1 MNWNELRQLWL
12 IPEPRSVRSITLGIN
27 NQTQAIE
34 TSLGSH
40 VLRTYPADRAL
51 EHIRYELD
59 VLRNLQQKTLPFHI
73 PAPILTIRGES
84 YAILSDVLVTLSP
97 WLSGSP
103 PQNDDLKQAYAA
115 GHALAELGQ
124 ALVDIPLETPSQA
137 APFPY
142 SGDFESWA
150 GIPIKPA
157 RLIQQLP
164 LEREEQ
170 QRILTL
176 LEVTQ
181 ATTPSLYQA
190 LPQQIIHRDYD
201 QSNVLMEDGSVTGVL
216 DFEFCGPDLRV
227 LDLAYALSQW
237 PEGLWNT
244 GEEWAV
250 IDAFGRGYLQHQNL
264 TLPELESLPDVL
276 RLRAT
281 ASLYFRFGRYVRG
294 LETLENMVLQIR
306 ESLYKETWLQA
317 NAEELSH
324 RARNWL
330 TRPTAYATVATI

>member
-1 MNWNELRQLWL
+1 
-12 IPEPRSVRSITLGIN
+12 
-27 NQTQAIE
+27 
-34 TSLGSH
+34 
-40 VLRTYPADRAL
+40 
-51 EHIRYELD
+51 
-59 VLRNLQQKTLPFHI
+59 
-73 PAPILTIRGES
+73 
-84 YAILSDVLVTLSP
+84 
-97 WLSGSP
+97 
-103 PQNDDLKQAYAA
+103 
-115 GHALAELGQ
+115 
-124 ALVDIPLETPSQA
+124 LETTSQA

-142 SGDFESWA
+142 SGDFEAWA
-150 GIPIKPA
+150 GIPIEPA

-164 LEREEQ
+164 LEQEE
-170 QRILTL
+170 RHRTLTL

-181 ATTPSLYQA
+181 AAAPSLYQA

-201 QSNVLMEDGSVTGVL
+201 QSNVLMDDGSVTGVL

-264 TLPELESLPDVL
+264 TLPELESLPLVL

-281 ASLYFRFGRYVRG
+281 TSLYFRFGRYVRG
-294 LETLENMVLQIR
+294 LETSEDMVLQIR
-306 ESLYKETWLQA
+306 EALYKETWLQA
-317 NAEELSH
+317 NAEELLH

-330 TRPTAYATVATI
+330 TRPADELRF